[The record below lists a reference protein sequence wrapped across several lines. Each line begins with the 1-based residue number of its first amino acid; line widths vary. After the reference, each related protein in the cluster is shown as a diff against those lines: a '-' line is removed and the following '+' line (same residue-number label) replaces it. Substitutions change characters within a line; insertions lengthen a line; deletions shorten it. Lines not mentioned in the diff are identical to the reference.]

1 MSSLAGEISSLP
13 LKASDFDYDLPQE
26 LIAQYPAPRRSDSR
40 LMVFNR
46 QDGSVEHRFFL
57 NLPELLREG
66 DLLILNDTQVIPARL
81 FAQRDSG
88 KKFEILLLEMLTPFS
103 WKAMIRSGKEAARG
117 DPLTLLENATHERSD
132 ITATVVK
139 KEPQSGDYH
148 VLFERAGQPY
158 DIRDR
163 LVDLGAV
170 PLPPYIERA
179 PKNEDIERYQTV
191 FARHS
196 GSVAAPTAG
205 LHFTLELMNRLR
217 EKKIETAYVTL
228 HVGPGTF
235 SPVKS
240 ENLADHPM
248 HEEPFILSQETASA
262 INKAKSEGRRVI
274 PVGTT
279 SMRVI
284 ESVAR
289 QMGGTHHLQ
298 GMVSRTRLFIYP
310 PSPFYIS
317 DALLTNFHF
326 PRSTLLMLV
335 SAFASPGSL
344 QGRERILAA
353 YRRAVEERYRFFS
366 YGDAMLIE

>member
-1 MSSLAGEISSLP
+1 MSSIAGEISSLP
-13 LKASDFDYDLPQE
+13 LKASDFNYDLPQE
-26 LIAQYPAPRRSDSR
+26 LIAQYPALHRSDSR

-46 QDGSVEHRFFL
+46 QDGSVEHQLFL

-88 KKFEILLLEMLTPFS
+88 KIFEILLLELLTPFS

-179 PKNEDIERYQTV
+179 PKSEDIERYQTV
-191 FARHS
+191 FCPLFGFSCCAYS
-196 GSVAAPTAG
+196 GITFYLGAFKS
-205 LHFTLELMNRLR
+205 LEGKEYRDCIRDTSRGSWHLCPC
-217 EKKIETAYVTL
+217 EKR
-228 HVGPGTF
+228 
-235 SPVKS
+235 KS
-240 ENLADHPM
+240 
-248 HEEPFILSQETASA
+248 
-262 INKAKSEGRRVI
+262 GR
-274 PVGTT
+274 
-279 SMRVI
+279 
-284 ESVAR
+284 
-289 QMGGTHHLQ
+289 
-298 GMVSRTRLFIYP
+298 
-310 PSPFYIS
+310 PSH
-317 DALLTNFHF
+317 A
-326 PRSTLLMLV
+326 
-335 SAFASPGSL
+335 
-344 QGRERILAA
+344 
-353 YRRAVEERYRFFS
+353 
-366 YGDAMLIE
+366 

>member
-1 MSSLAGEISSLP
+1 MSSIAGDVSSPL
-13 LKASDFDYDLPQE
+13 LKASDFDFELPQE
-26 LIAQYPAPRRSDSR
+26 LIAQHPAPHRSDSR

-46 QDGSVEHRFFL
+46 QDKSVDHRVFSD
-57 NLPELLREG
+57 LPELLREG

-81 FAQRDSG
+81 FAQRDNG

-103 WKAMIRSGKEAARG
+103 WKVMIRSGKEAARG
-117 DPLTLLENATHERSD
+117 GPLTLLENAAHERSD
-132 ITATVVK
+132 ITATVVD
-139 KEPQSGDYH
+139 KELQSGNYH
-148 VLFERAGQPY
+148 VLFEWAGRPY

-163 LVDLGAV
+163 LAELGAV
-170 PLPPYIERA
+170 PLPPYIERE
-179 PKNEDIERYQTV
+179 PRNEDIERYQTV
-191 FARHS
+191 FARNS

-205 LHFTLELMNRLR
+205 LHFTLELLNRLK

-235 SPVKS
+235 APVKS

-262 INKAKSEGRRVI
+262 INRAKREGRRVI

-289 QMGGTHHLQ
+289 QMGGAHYLR
-298 GMVSRTRLFIYP
+298 GMISWTRLFIYP
-310 PSPFYIS
+310 PSPFYVS

-335 SAFASPGSL
+335 SAFATPGSL

-353 YRRAVEERYRFFS
+353 YRQAVENRYRFFS
-366 YGDAMLIE
+366 YGDAMLIQ